1 MDKNKKNKT
10 KILRTLM
17 KSVREYKVPAILSPV
32 FVMLETGIECLIPFV
47 TAKLIDNIT
56 AKKLDVIFGIA
67 ATLFICALLALTFGF
82 FAAKFT
88 AKASAGF
95 AKNLRE
101 DVFFNI
107 QEFSFSNIDK
117 FSTSSLV
124 TRLTTDITNIQHS
137 FSMIIRAAFRVP
149 LMMIFSICM
158 AFFVSMDVAW
168 IFIIILPV
176 TAVLLLLIVR
186 IAIPMFSKIFPKYDE
201 FNESIQENISGIRVV
216 KTYVREEFEKEKFKV
231 KNDNIKKE
239 FIRAEKIV
247 AFNGPVLQLGIYT
260 ALALVTILGT
270 KTILSSFG
278 GYDPI
283 TKEPIWG
290 ELSPGTMQSLIG
302 YGFQMLSSL
311 MMLSMIV
318 VMISISL
325 PAMRRVVEVIKEK
338 PTIVNPVNPI
348 YKIQNGE
355 IEFKNVNFKY
365 SEHAEK
371 FALNDIDL
379 KIESG
384 MTVGIIGGTGSSKT
398 TLVNLISRLYDVTEG
413 ELLVGGVNVKDYDI
427 KSLRDAVSVVLQK
440 NVLFSGTIREN
451 LLWGDINAT
460 DDEIEYACKL
470 ACADEFI
477 NSFEDKYEHHIEQG
491 GTNVSG
497 GQKQRLCIARA
508 LIKKPKVLILDDS
521 TSAVDMKTDAIIREG
536 FKKFLPNTT
545 KIIIAQRLSSIEDA
559 DMVVVMNNGHIDAI
573 GTNEELLKTNA
584 IYQEVYNIQNSK
596 GGNE

>member
-1 MDKNKKNKT
+1 MFKT
-10 KILRTLM
+10 LV
-17 KSVREYKVPAILSPV
+17 KSVREYKLPAILSPI
-32 FVMLETGIECLIPFV
+32 FVMLETALECVIPFV
-47 TAKLIDNIT
+47 TSKLIDNVY
-56 AKKLDVIFGIA
+56 AKQMDKIFIFA
-67 ATLFICALLALTFGF
+67 AILLGLAMLALTFGF

-88 AKASAGF
+88 ATAAAGF
-95 AKNLRE
+95 AKNLRQ

-107 QEFSFSNIDK
+107 QNFSFSNIDK

-124 TRLTTDITNIQHS
+124 TRLTTDISNIQNS
-137 FSMIIRAAFRVP
+137 FSMIIRTAFRVP

-158 AFFVSMDVAW
+158 AFFVGMEVAW
-168 IFIIILPV
+168 VFIIILPV
-176 TAVLLLLIVR
+176 TGILLMIIVR
-186 IAIPMFSKIFPKYDE
+186 IAMPMFTKIFPKYDE
-201 FNESIQENISGIRVV
+201 FNESVQENISGIRVV
-216 KTYVREEFEKEKFKV
+216 KTYVREEYEKEKFAKASE
-231 KNDNIKKE
+231 NIKKE
-239 FIRAEKIV
+239 FIRAERVV
-247 AFNGPVLQLGIYT
+247 AFNGPVLQLGIYC
-260 ALALVTILGT
+260 ALALITILGT
-270 KTILSSFG
+270 KTILETFVG
-278 GYDPI
+278 FDPDGN
-283 TKEPIWG
+283 PIWG
-290 ELSPGTMQSLIG
+290 SLSTGTLQSLIT

-325 PAMRRVVEVIKEK
+325 PAMRRVAEVINEK
-338 PTIVNPVNPI
+338 SDIKNPENPI
-348 YKIQNGE
+348 YEIPNGE

-365 SEHAEK
+365 SENAEK

-384 MTVGIIGGTGSSKT
+384 MTVGVIGGTGSSKT

-413 ELLVGGVNVKDYDI
+413 ELLVGGINVKEYDI

-440 NVLFSGTIREN
+440 NVLFSGTIKEN

-460 DDEIEYACKL
+460 DEEIEYACKL

-477 NSFEDKYEHHIEQG
+477 NSFADRYEHRIEQG

-521 TSAVDMKTDAIIREG
+521 TSAVDMKTDAIIRDG
-536 FKKFLPNTT
+536 FKKYLPDTT

-559 DMVVVMNNGHIDAI
+559 DMIVVMDNGHIDAV
-573 GTNEELLKTNA
+573 GTNEELLKNNA
-584 IYQEVYNIQNSK
+584 IYQEVYEIQNSK

>member
-1 MDKNKKNKT
+1 MAKKKDKMF
-10 KILRTLM
+10 RTLM
-17 KSVREYKVPAILSPV
+17 KSVREYKTPAILSPI
-32 FVMLETGIECLIPFV
+32 FVMLETAIECLIPFV
-47 TAKLIDNIT
+47 TSMLIDNIT
-56 AKKLDVIFGIA
+56 AKRLDKIFGIA
-67 ATLFICALLALTFGF
+67 ATLFVCAILALTFGF

-95 AKNLRE
+95 AKNLRQ

-124 TRLTTDITNIQHS
+124 TRLTTDISNIQNS
-137 FSMIIRAAFRVP
+137 FSMIIRTAFRVP

-158 AFFVSMDVAW
+158 AFFVSLDVAW
-168 IFIIILPV
+168 IFIVILPV
-176 TAVLLLLIVR
+176 TAFFLLLIVR
-186 IAIPMFSKIFPKYDE
+186 IAMPMFTKIFPKYDE

-216 KTYVREEFEKEKFKV
+216 KTYVREEYEKEKFQI

-239 FIRAEKIV
+239 FTRAERVV

-270 KTILSSFG
+270 KTILGSFG
-278 GYDPI
+278 GYDPV
-283 TKEPIWG
+283 TNEPIWG
-290 ELSPGTMQSLIG
+290 ALTPGQMQSLIG

-338 PTIVNPVNPI
+338 TDIQNPENPI
-348 YKIQNGE
+348 YEIPNGD
-355 IEFKNVNFKY
+355 IELRYVNFKY
-365 SEHAEK
+365 SEHAER

-413 ELLVGGVNVKDYDI
+413 ELLVGGINVKDYDI
-427 KSLRDAVSVVLQK
+427 KALRDAVSVVLQK
-440 NVLFSGTIREN
+440 NVLFSGTIKEN

-460 DDEIEYACKL
+460 DEEIEYACKL

-477 NSFEDKYEHHIEQG
+477 NSFADKYEHHIEQG

-536 FKKFLPNTT
+536 FKKFIPDTT
-545 KIIIAQRLSSIEDA
+545 KIIIAQRISSIEDA
-559 DMVVVMNNGHIDAI
+559 DMIVVMDNGHIDAI
-573 GTNEELLKTNA
+573 GTSEELLKNNA
-584 IYQEVYNIQNSK
+584 IYQEVYRIQNK